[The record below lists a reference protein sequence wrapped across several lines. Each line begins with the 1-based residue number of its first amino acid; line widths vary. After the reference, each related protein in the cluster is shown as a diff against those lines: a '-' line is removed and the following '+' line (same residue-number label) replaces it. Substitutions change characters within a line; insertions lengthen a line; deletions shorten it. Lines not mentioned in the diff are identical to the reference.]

1 MPWCATPL
9 FFLRDTAPKSRPI
22 NFLPSRASL
31 PHPPGLTRPKT
42 FHSSPSSASRA
53 RSKFYEF
60 PRVPR
65 SLANIAEKEVIK
77 SCGFEQRESLLTR
90 DDADSRAA
98 ALSLWS
104 LLRRSPICRCW
115 SAGRPP
121 GIGWGNT
128 TFLATASARR
138 GARSVVRLNLPS
150 RLSSALCGLSRG
162 ESMRRDSRMF
172 GCVVTRPKKGR
183 KEWVDD
189 DGRREVGRVT

>member
-104 LLRRSPICRCW
+104 LLGRCPICRCW
-115 SAGRPP
+115 SAGVPAAWHRM
-121 GIGWGNT
+121 GKYYFFGNR
-128 TFLATASARR
+128 LRARR

-150 RLSSALCGLSRG
+150 RPPLSAASPEESR
-162 ESMRRDSRMF
+162 
-172 GCVVTRPKKGR
+172 
-183 KEWVDD
+183 
-189 DGRREVGRVT
+189 